1 MRTAVL
7 AAVAAAALGVG
18 LTNTSVLAGKG
29 NSFMNEAAPEIQVG
43 DWINGDGRTDL
54 ADYKGEV
61 VLLEFWQT
69 H

>member
-1 MRTAVL
+1 MRSAVL

-18 LTNTSVLAGKG
+18 LTNTSVVAAG
-29 NSFMNEAAPEIQVG
+29 NSFMGEAAPEIQVG